1 VLDNKTFKQIWKVG
15 GGRISVELSLS
26 DLELDPHA
34 GLARLRAQSPV
45 AWVPGLD
52 GWLVT
57 GYAGAMA
64 VMRDSR
70 TFTVDD
76 PRFSTARVVGPSML
90 SLDGKAHTR
99 HRSPFFAAFHR
110 GGAAERLPAF
120 ADAEAA
126 RLAGAIRPAGA
137 ADLRRELSGPLAVAV
152 VAQALGLGDVAP
164 AEILALY
171 TRIVGG
177 VTGLSGDQGGPG
189 EPQDTTGIG
198 EPDPDSVAAFG
209 ALAEL
214 LRAVIEAPGAAD
226 RSVLGAA
233 AAGGELSTDE
243 IVSDAAVV
251 MFGGIDT
258 TDGMIANAVLHLL
271 GQPDQLGLVR
281 ADPGLLPAAVEESL
295 RLEPAAA
302 IVDRY
307 ATADTEVAGAKIRA
321 GDRVTVSIA
330 GANRDPAVFGDPDRF
345 DLARPESG
353 RHLAFA
359 HGPHFCIGAPP
370 ARAETL
376 AALRALLPLP
386 GLRLDPAHPAG
397 PRGLVF
403 RKPPTLHVLWD

>member
-1 VLDNKTFKQIWKVG
+1 V
-15 GGRISVELSLS
+15 LSLT
-26 DLELDPHA
+26 DLEHDPHA

-45 AWVPGLD
+45 AWVPVLD

-57 GYAGAMA
+57 GYAEAVA

-126 RLAGAIRPAGA
+126 RLVDVIRPAGGG
-137 ADLRRELSGPLAVAV
+137 DLRRELSGPLAVAV

-177 VTGLSGDQGGPG
+177 VTGLSGEQGDP

-198 EPDPDSVAAFG
+198 EPDPDSVAAFA
-209 ALAEL
+209 ALADL
-214 LRAVIEAPGAAD
+214 LRAVIEGGSGSGD
-226 RSVLGAA
+226 GSVLATA

-243 IVSDAAVV
+243 VISDAAVV

-271 GQPDQLGLVR
+271 GQPDQLDLVR

-307 ATADTEVAGAKIRA
+307 ATADAKLAGRGIRA
-321 GDRVTVSIA
+321 GDRVTVSIT

-386 GLRLDPAHPAG
+386 GLRLDPAHPSG

-403 RKPPTLHVLWD
+403 RKPPTLHVRWD